1 MYTPNSYGF
10 YDENVGT
17 YLPLQGYPT
26 FNSRLPLFHSL
37 DLRVDKTWKYAWG
50 TIGAYL
56 DVLNVYNNGNVD
68 GISYDFNF
76 THTSYANDLPIL
88 PSLGLKVEL

>member
-1 MYTPNSYGF
+1 
-10 YDENVGT
+10 
-17 YLPLQGYPT
+17 
-26 FNSRLPLFHSL
+26 
-37 DLRVDKTWKYAWG
+37 
-50 TIGAYL
+50 
-56 DVLNVYNNGNVD
+56 VLNVYNNGNVD